1 MNPPTTP
8 MAHMHEHHDWRDE
21 IWNALTHGVG
31 FLLALIASAVL
42 ITLAAIHG
50 NGWQLAGAI
59 VYGLSLSLL
68 YLASTLYHSVP
79 HALAKSRLKVL
90 DHCAIFI
97 LIAGTYTPFTLIGL
111 RGHGGGWLF
120 AATWTLATLGV
131 MFKLAY
137 TGRFK
142 GASTLIYLGMGWMA
156 LTAAQPMLERI
167 PMATLLWLLAG
178 GLAYSLGTIFYMSH
192 RRHAHAIWHG
202 FVILG
207 SGCHFVAVSMQ
218 VLGVATPP

>member
-8 MAHMHEHHDWRDE
+8 MAHMHEDHDWRDE

-120 AATWTLATLGV
+120 AAVWTLATLGIL
-131 MFKLAY
+131 FKLAY

-156 LTAAQPMLERI
+156 LTAARPMLEHI
-167 PMATLLWLLAG
+167 PMATLWWLLAG
-178 GLAYSLGTIFYMSH
+178 GLAYSLGTIFYMSQ
-192 RRHAHAIWHG
+192 RRHTHAVWHG
-202 FVILG
+202 FVMLG

-218 VLGVATPP
+218 VLSIA